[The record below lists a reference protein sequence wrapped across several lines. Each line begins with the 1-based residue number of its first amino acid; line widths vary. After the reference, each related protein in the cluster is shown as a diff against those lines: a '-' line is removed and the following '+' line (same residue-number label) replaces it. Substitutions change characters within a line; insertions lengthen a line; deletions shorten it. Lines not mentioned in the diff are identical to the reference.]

1 MINPIIVY
9 EKGGVT
15 MKREYSTP
23 AMRVEVFEA
32 SESVAACYTINCNT
46 GKGIL
51 FSDNN
56 NNGKYDGR
64 EELIYQNY
72 IGYHGCGKRHE
83 AAGLPD
89 GGLTYNA
96 YFQDTDDG
104 KISGKL
110 VGDPYPVFYWEERN
124 RWGRLN
130 DVHFSRLGT
139 EDWFKNPNAS

>member
-1 MINPIIVY
+1 
-9 EKGGVT
+9 

-23 AMRVEVFEA
+23 AMKVEVFEA

-51 FSDNN
+51 FSDKN
-56 NNGKYDGR
+56 NNGKYDG
-64 EELIYQNY
+64 EGELIYNTWKFDRF
-72 IGYHGCGKRHE
+72 HGCGEKHE

-89 GGLTYNA
+89 GGLTHNA

-104 KISGKL
+104 TVYGKL
-110 VGDPYPVFYWEERN
+110 VGNPYPVFYWEEKD
-124 RWGRLN
+124 RWGRVT
-130 DVHFSRLGT
+130 DAHFSRLGT

>member
-1 MINPIIVY
+1 
-9 EKGGVT
+9 

-23 AMRVEVFEA
+23 VMKVEVFEA
-32 SESVAACYTINCNT
+32 SESVAACYTINCNA

-51 FSDNN
+51 FDDKN
-56 NNGKYDGR
+56 NNGKYDGK
-64 EELIYQNY
+64 EELFYTKFS
-72 IGYHGCGKRHE
+72 GYHGCGRKHE

-89 GGLTYNA
+89 GGLTHNA

-110 VGDPYPVFYWEERN
+110 VGDPYPVFKWEERYI
-124 RWGRLN
+124 WGGVKN
-130 DVHFSRLGT
+130 VHFSRLKT